1 MHYTEDVCGSAGPK
15 SGPGFKL
22 DLNLNFDESF
32 METIDRL

>member
-22 DLNLNFDESF
+22 DLNLNDESF